1 MLYVNSSF
9 LHEVLHEL
17 KIILVY
23 VFKSESRFRL
33 QGSYLHITSLAIT
46 FSKPT
51 VKLLRKKLVN
61 IFLVFLL
68 LIVIKYLSTENALQ
82 EFLTYLADAEDILS
96 ADWIL
101 TVWWIPAKLHSDIC
115 QDRGTNGQV
124 LIWKLV

>member
-1 MLYVNSSF
+1 MLYVTLSF
-9 LHEVLHEL
+9 LHDVLHEL

-82 EFLTYLADAEDILS
+82 EFLKIFCQLIGYLLFGESLQNYILIF
-96 ADWIL
+96 ARTEGQ
-101 TVWWIPAKLHSDIC
+101 TV
-115 QDRGTNGQV
+115 RY
-124 LIWKLV
+124 